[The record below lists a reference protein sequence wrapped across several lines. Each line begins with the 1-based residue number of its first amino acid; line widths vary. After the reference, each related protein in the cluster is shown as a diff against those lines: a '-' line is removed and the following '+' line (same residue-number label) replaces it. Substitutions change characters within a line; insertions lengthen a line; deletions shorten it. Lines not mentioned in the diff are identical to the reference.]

1 MSQNHNLLSC
11 AVLEPL
17 SYDVSGY
24 SALTNAVPPDLFWNF
39 DNNDYSWLNTGDTTT
54 SNPLEKRFSSLT
66 INGLDDPFTESF
78 TTSGVNLSFP
88 AGPSDIQN
96 YQVAPPT
103 QSVTPY
109 QHQIEQSRREI
120 KGIRRKK
127 VLRKF
132 YLSRVGRKG
141 YDVLVF
147 TIDDNGRARSDFFGD
162 SELDTT
168 FIDLVPTRHSPGS
181 CQTTSNSPHSLTHNV
196 SPPTITDPDIAT
208 PNVNTETRC
217 LCGITDYR
225 GNLMI
230 QW

>member
-1 MSQNHNLLSC
+1 M
-11 AVLEPL
+11 LEPL

-24 SALTNAVPPDLFWNF
+24 SALINAVPPDLSWNS

-66 INGLDDPFTESF
+66 INGLDDDPFA
-78 TTSGVNLSFP
+78 TSGVNLSFP

-103 QSVTPY
+103 QSVTPF
-109 QHQIEQSRREI
+109 QHQIEWSRREI

-141 YDVLVF
+141 YD
-147 TIDDNGRARSDFFGD
+147 DNGCASFL
-162 SELDTT
+162 S
-168 FIDLVPTRHSPGS
+168 
-181 CQTTSNSPHSLTHNV
+181 
-196 SPPTITDPDIAT
+196 
-208 PNVNTETRC
+208 
-217 LCGITDYR
+217 
-225 GNLMI
+225 
-230 QW
+230 